1 AAPIDEEETTAHLPT
16 VTPPEPES
24 EVGATVFSDERAA
37 LPSLAGHPGE
47 SMSPAD
53 YVTSMPAIHAISSPD
68 IPIDRDTQPDDGET
82 PALTIEAIEHGL
94 QSAGYAHLDTGRLA
108 SVATTLD
115 SAPDDSAPDEQ
126 DFASR
131 LANARSLR
139 AGGRMGEALAEY
151 RALVKAAID
160 EIPEIIRDLRDAAI
174 EDPHEPEV
182 YRLLGDA
189 HIRLGDYVEALEA
202 YNRGNALRQEQG
214 D

>member
-1 AAPIDEEETTAHLPT
+1 
-16 VTPPEPES
+16 
-24 EVGATVFSDERAA
+24 
-37 LPSLAGHPGE
+37 
-47 SMSPAD
+47 MSPAD
-53 YVTSMPAIHAISSPD
+53 YVTSMPAIHAISSPE
-68 IPIDRDTQPDDGET
+68 IPIDRDAQPDDGEA

-115 SAPDDSAPDEQ
+115 SVPDDSAPVEQ
-126 DFASR
+126 DFPSR

-139 AGGRMGEALAEY
+139 ASGRMGEALAEY

-214 D
+214 E